1 MKSEFEIEKY
11 NGEILR
17 RIGAYL
23 NYGERSIDAAQVK
36 KVSGCGVGKA
46 KAVELLL
53 AGYIDADEIL
63 EKEYLPY
70 MLKLLDIDDYKADR
84 YYQDIKFP
92 NTACGR
98 WQFKTHS
105 YAPYEIFVRDDFEF
119 SGGRVLPQLGYFD
132 MEFIYPAVYQD
143 GVLWMSVTP
152 NEINTMAQPI
162 SKAHGNVLT
171 FGLGLGY
178 FAYMCLQKKDVGHVT
193 IVERDKDVIE
203 LFKRHILP
211 QIARKQDVTI
221 VENDAYEYLRSMND
235 GEFDYAFVDIYHD
248 AGDGREVY
256 LKFKK
261 FEDRLKR
268 TEFDYWIEKTI
279 KYYL

>member
-1 MKSEFEIEKY
+1 MKSEIEIEKY

-36 KVSGCGVGKA
+36 KVSGFGVDKA
-46 KAVELLL
+46 KSVELLL

-63 EKEYLPY
+63 EREYLPY
-70 MLKLLDIDDYKADR
+70 MLKLLDIDDYKVDR

-92 NTACGR
+92 NIACGR

-105 YAPYEIFVRDDFEF
+105 YAPYEMFVRDDFEF
-119 SGGRVLPQLGYFD
+119 SGGKVLPQLGYFD
-132 MEFIYPAVYQD
+132 VEFIYPAVYQD

-178 FAYMCLQKKDVGHVT
+178 FAYMCLQKKEVGHVT

-211 QIARKQDVTI
+211 QFARNQDVTI
-221 VENDAYEYLRSMND
+221 VESDAYDYLSSMKD

-256 LKFKK
+256 LEFKK

>member
-1 MKSEFEIEKY
+1 MECKFDLEKY
-11 NGEILR
+11 NGEVLR
-17 RIGAYL
+17 RISAYL
-23 NYGERSIDAAQVK
+23 TYGERSIDATQVK
-36 KVSGCGVGKA
+36 KVSSCGVDKA

-53 AGYIDADEIL
+53 AGYIDADEVL
-63 EKEYLPY
+63 EREYLPY
-70 MLKLLDIDDYKADR
+70 MLKLLDIDDYKTDR

-92 NTACGR
+92 NTVCGR
-98 WQFKTHS
+98 WQLKTHS
-105 YAPYEIFVRDDFEF
+105 YVPYEIFVRDDFEF
-119 SGGRVLPQLGYFD
+119 SGGKVLPQLGYFD
-132 MEFIYPAVYQD
+132 KEFNYPAVYQD

-162 SKAHGNVLT
+162 AKAHGNVLT

-178 FAYMCLQKKDVGHVT
+178 FAYMCLQKRDVGHVT
-193 IVERDKDVIE
+193 IVERDKEVIE

-211 QIARKQDVTI
+211 QFARKQDVTI
-221 VENDAYEYLRSMND
+221 VENDAYEYLCSMND

-256 LKFKK
+256 LEFKK
-261 FEDRLKR
+261 YQSRFLR
-268 TEFDYWIEKTI
+268 TKFDYWIEKTI

>member
-36 KVSGCGVGKA
+36 KVSGFGVDKA

-63 EKEYLPY
+63 EREYLPY
-70 MLKLLDIDDYKADR
+70 VLKLLDIDDYKVDR

-92 NTACGR
+92 NIACGR

-105 YAPYEIFVRDDFEF
+105 YAPYEMFVRDDFEF

-178 FAYMCLQKKDVGHVT
+178 IAYMCLQKKEVGHVT

-211 QIARKQDVTI
+211 QFARKQDVTI
-221 VENDAYEYLRSMND
+221 VESDAYDYLSSMND

-256 LKFKK
+256 LEFKK
-261 FEDRLKR
+261 YQSRFLR
-268 TEFDYWIEKTI
+268 TKFDYWIEKTI